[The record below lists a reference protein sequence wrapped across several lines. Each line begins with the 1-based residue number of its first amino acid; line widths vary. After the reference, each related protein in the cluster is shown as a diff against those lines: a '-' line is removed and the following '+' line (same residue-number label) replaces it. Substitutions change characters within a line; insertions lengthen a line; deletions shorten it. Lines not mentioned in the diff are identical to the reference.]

1 MSGEEVTLYEDDE
14 GWGWVQLVR
23 DGYVG
28 YIAMA
33 ALAEGRSAPTHRAG
47 NFLRLAKS
55 AHRNERQDRFFQN
68 LGRDR
73 LHHIGR
79 RYSRGKWC

>member
-1 MSGEEVTLYEDDE
+1 VSGEEVTLYEDDE

-33 ALAEGRSAPTHRAG
+33 ALAEGRSAPTHRVTV
-47 NFLRLAKS
+47 NRTLISVLT
-55 AHRNERQDRFFQN
+55 
-68 LGRDR
+68 
-73 LHHIGR
+73 
-79 RYSRGKWC
+79 